1 MKNTSF
7 ELCGLISFI
16 SGIMFMIC
24 NVLDPILFGLGVA
37 LIGFGSFL
45 VQKS

>member
-7 ELCGLISFI
+7 ELGGVISFI

-24 NVLDPILFGLGVA
+24 NLLDPILFGLGIA
-37 LIGFGSFL
+37 LIGFGAFL

>member
-7 ELCGLISFI
+7 ELGGLISFI

-24 NVLDPILFGLGVA
+24 NVLNPILFGIGIV
-37 LIGFGSFL
+37 LICFGAFL